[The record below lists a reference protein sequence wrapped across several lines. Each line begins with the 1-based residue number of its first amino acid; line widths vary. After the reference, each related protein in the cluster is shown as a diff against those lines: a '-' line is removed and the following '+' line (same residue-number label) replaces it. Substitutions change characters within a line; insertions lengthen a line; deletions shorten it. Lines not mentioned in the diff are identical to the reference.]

1 MNQYQTRRK
10 SLDTAMR
17 HLYRNGIANIITSK
31 KRSKTHGKSPRKTHQ
46 LEARNP
52 QLVQKDGKPLKEN
65 EHNKESRCS
74 GRKTYANAGTLNEG
88 RGYLYA

>member
-1 MNQYQTRRK
+1 MVLQTLSR
-10 SLDTAMR
+10 A
-17 HLYRNGIANIITSK
+17 
-31 KRSKTHGKSPRKTHQ
+31 KRDQKHMEKSPRKTHQ

-52 QLVQKDGKPLKEN
+52 QLVQKDGKPLKKN

-88 RGYLYA
+88 RGYLYANVGKA